1 MRTTQ
6 TSILLEADDADALR
20 AHLARIDTD
29 VPLRS
34 EGRTTEQ
41 TERYA
46 IAHLLATLPA
56 PRFSFPLTVVHGDRP
71 DFFIEECAGR
81 RIAIEHVEAVPENE
95 AKKAFL
101 REVGDSDG
109 MHFIGHAEPG
119 EPRRS
124 TKRLLKEIEVDDAG
138 DGWTG
143 DSVEREWANAVAHFA
158 TQKARSVQKD
168 GYDRGDETWLL
179 MYDNWPLPHV
189 KPETA
194 ASYFVAHPA
203 VAEIFGSFGRVFVMD
218 GQGVW
223 EFSAGLWEYHAL
235 KRPH

>member
-6 TSILLEADDADALR
+6 TSILLEADNADALR
-20 AHLARIDTD
+20 AHLAHIDTD

-56 PRFSFPLTVVHGDRP
+56 SRFSFPLTVIHRDRP
-71 DFFIEECAGR
+71 DFFIEESAGR

-101 REVGDSDG
+101 REVGDSED
-109 MHFIGHAEPG
+109 MHFIPHAEPG

-124 TKRLLKEIEVDDAG
+124 TKRLLKEIEADDAG
-138 DGWTG
+138 DGWVG

-158 TQKARSVQKD
+158 TEKVRSVQKD

-194 ASYFVAHPA
+194 ASYFVAHTA
-203 VAEIFGSFGRVFVMD
+203 GAEIFGSFSRVFVMD

-223 EFSAGLWEYHAL
+223 DFSAGLWEYHAL
-235 KRPH
+235 KRPR

>member
-1 MRTTQ
+1 MRTRDST
-6 TSILLEADDADALR
+6 ILVEANSADDLR
-20 AHLARIDTD
+20 VRLTGIDIE
-29 VPLRS
+29 VPPRH
-34 EGRTTEQ
+34 EGRTTPQ
-41 TERYA
+41 VERYDMV
-46 IAHLLATLPA
+46 HLLATLPSH
-56 PRFSFPLTVVHGDRP
+56 RWTYPLTVTHGDRP
-71 DFFIEECAGR
+71 DFLLVDGDGRQIALEC
-81 RIAIEHVEAVPENE
+81 VEAVPENE

-101 REVGDSDG
+101 RGRGHGPE

-124 TKRLLKEIEVDDAG
+124 TKRLLKEIEADDAG
-138 DGWTG
+138 DGWAG

-158 TQKARSVQKD
+158 TEKARSVRKD
-168 GYDRGDETWLL
+168 GYERGDETWLL

>member
-1 MRTTQ
+1 MRTSQ
-6 TSILLEADDADALR
+6 TSIFVEADNADVLR
-20 AHLARIDTD
+20 ALLANIDTD
-29 VPLRS
+29 VPPRS

-56 PRFSFPLTVVHGDRP
+56 SRFTFPLTVVHGDRP
-71 DFFIEECAGR
+71 DFLIEEGNGR

-101 REVGDSDG
+101 REVGDSED
-109 MHFIGHAEPG
+109 MHFIAHAEPG
-119 EPRRS
+119 ERRRS
-124 TKRLLKEIEVDDAG
+124 TKKLLKEIDVDDAS
-138 DGWTG
+138 DGWVG

-158 TQKARSVQKD
+158 AEKARSVKKD

-189 KPETA
+189 KPEAA
-194 ASYFVAHPA
+194 ASYFVAHTA
-203 VAEIFGSFGRVFVMD
+203 VADIFGSFSRVFVMD

-223 EFSAGLWEYHAL
+223 EFTAGLWKYHAL
-235 KRPH
+235 KRPN